1 MGTQNDSEQGTPAFA
16 RGMGSPL
23 GKFTSEIKTHL
34 DEVTFDHWLR
44 MCASREVTSSELL
57 RDLIYLV
64 VHSKTP
70 AELASQDRRDLLDV
84 EGPNGARSRLG
95 GTRV

>member
-1 MGTQNDSEQGTPAFA
+1 MADSIDDGQPAFA

-34 DEVTFDHWLR
+34 DETTFDAWLR
-44 MCASREVTSSELL
+44 LCATREVTSSELL

-64 VHSKTP
+64 VHSATP
-70 AELASQDRRDLLDV
+70 AELASQDRRALLAAL
-84 EGPNGARSRLG
+84 GPNESRIRDGARA
-95 GTRV
+95 